1 MLSKVLPVTTVNT
14 VSIQKLQGV
23 DPVTYSKAPPGA
35 FLFTKYCMGQFVQI
49 LLLVTVVYL
58 TLILSVKTMFG
69 DYTNLFAIMTAML
82 LTCMVVLTVSMS

>member
-1 MLSKVLPVTTVNT
+1 M
-14 VSIQKLQGV
+14 
-23 DPVTYSKAPPGA
+23 D
-35 FLFTKYCMGQFVQI
+35 QFVQI

-82 LTCMVVLTVSMS
+82 LTCMVVLATAVA

>member
-1 MLSKVLPVTTVNT
+1 
-14 VSIQKLQGV
+14 
-23 DPVTYSKAPPGA
+23 
-35 FLFTKYCMGQFVQI
+35 MGQFVQI

-82 LTCMVVLTVSMS
+82 LTSMVVLTVSMS

>member
-1 MLSKVLPVTTVNT
+1 
-14 VSIQKLQGV
+14 
-23 DPVTYSKAPPGA
+23 
-35 FLFTKYCMGQFVQI
+35 MGQFMQI

-82 LTCMVVLTVSMS
+82 LTCMVVLIVGIS